1 MGDLEIELYWKHA
14 PETCRNFAELS
25 RRGYYNGVI
34 FHRIISDFM
43 VQGGDPT
50 GTGII
55 HLLLLIQLSIKFI
68 YKRDIAEYYKWQCDW
83 WVRTKNNSALGL
95 WWMLSSLKASRFIM
109 NRIAKLRSLLVALP
123 FFKRSQCVF
132 SVTRNISTVL
142 AQLCCIIFAF
152 TIEFRFVI
160 EIKG

>member
-68 YKRDIAEYYKWQCDW
+68 YKRDIAEYYK
-83 WVRTKNNSALGL
+83 
-95 WWMLSSLKASRFIM
+95 
-109 NRIAKLRSLLVALP
+109 
-123 FFKRSQCVF
+123 
-132 SVTRNISTVL
+132 
-142 AQLCCIIFAF
+142 
-152 TIEFRFVI
+152 
-160 EIKG
+160 

>member
-68 YKRDIAEYYKWQCDW
+68 YKRDIAEY
-83 WVRTKNNSALGL
+83 
-95 WWMLSSLKASRFIM
+95 
-109 NRIAKLRSLLVALP
+109 
-123 FFKRSQCVF
+123 FK
-132 SVTRNISTVL
+132 
-142 AQLCCIIFAF
+142 
-152 TIEFRFVI
+152 
-160 EIKG
+160 

>member
-1 MGDLEIELYWKHA
+1 MTEHKDFLSVYFSDSMGDLEIELYWKHA

-55 HLLLLIQLSIKFI
+55 YLLLLIQEIIKFI
-68 YKRDIAEYYKWQCDW
+68 YK
-83 WVRTKNNSALGL
+83 
-95 WWMLSSLKASRFIM
+95 
-109 NRIAKLRSLLVALP
+109 
-123 FFKRSQCVF
+123 
-132 SVTRNISTVL
+132 
-142 AQLCCIIFAF
+142 
-152 TIEFRFVI
+152 
-160 EIKG
+160 